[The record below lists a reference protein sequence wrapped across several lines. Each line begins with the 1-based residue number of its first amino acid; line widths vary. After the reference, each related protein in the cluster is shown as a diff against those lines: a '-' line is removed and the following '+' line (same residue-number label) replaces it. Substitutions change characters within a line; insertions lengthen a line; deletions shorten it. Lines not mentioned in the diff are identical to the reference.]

1 MPAYDFKCKTCE
13 HKFTA
18 RISIT
23 ERDKVKCPECNSSS
37 VQQLFTPISVTV
49 KSDSKGSCD
58 LSCGSST
65 RFG

>member
-1 MPAYDFKCKTCE
+1 MPAYDFRCKTCE
-13 HKFTA
+13 HKFTV

-37 VQQLFTPISVTV
+37 IQQLFTPISVTV
-49 KSDSKGSCD
+49 KSDGKSSCD
-58 LSCGSST
+58 ISCGSST